1 MESEDM
7 YPDLLKSWTWLLL
20 IIFLQN
26 VIIIAIK
33 MTNLLGFYF
42 LPLLWVFK
50 LLSLPFITF
59 WFILISFFFF
69 LKPVFSPFPR
79 RLTEAIDFENKLLIL
94 KGERHGECVW
104 IECPSLAQSAMTRG
118 RFHICKHDRRL
129 SNTKV
134 FREIK

>member
-1 MESEDM
+1 M

-50 LLSLPFITF
+50 LLSLLFITF
-59 WFILISFFFF
+59 WFILISFFFSWNQF
-69 LKPVFSPFPR
+69 SLHFQEDLQRLLTLKTNYWSLREKGMVNVSELSAHLWPSQQWPEVGFTYANM
-79 RLTEAIDFENKLLIL
+79 TEGCLIL
-94 KGERHGECVW
+94 KFSE
-104 IECPSLAQSAMTRG
+104 
-118 RFHICKHDRRL
+118 K
-129 SNTKV
+129 
-134 FREIK
+134 